1 MAKGTQSNNLL
12 FNRLVNEL
20 AIEGERA
27 MRIAYKNRSYTNR
40 LYNLRD
46 SYGSAVY
53 YNGRLLRHTIRYL
66 GPEMGKPIDDT
77 GWTWNK
83 QRSMPDWR
91 GERRLK
97 GDEIPMRGRDEIME
111 FFQKYK
117 PSVSGLHLVIVAA
130 MWYANVLEKGGGG
143 IRRKYQVISGA
154 RAAVFNIAQRFN
166 GYIVD
171 IDQYRDRSKAPS
183 IKNNT
188 WK

>member
-1 MAKGTQSNNLL
+1 MAKGTQGNNLF

-27 MRIAYKNRSYTNR
+27 MQIAYRNRSYTNR

-66 GPEMGKPIDDT
+66 GSEMGKPIDNT

-91 GERRLK
+91 

-143 IRRKYQVISGA
+143 IKRKYQVISGTRSTVFDIA
-154 RAAVFNIAQRFN
+154 RRFN
-166 GYIVD
+166 GYVID
-171 IDQYRDRSKAPS
+171 IDQSRDLGKAPS

>member
-1 MAKGTQSNNLL
+1 MAKKNANVFLDKLINDLTWQG
-12 FNRLVNEL
+12 EK
-20 AIEGERA
+20 AIRV
-27 MRIAYKNRSYTNR
+27 AYRRRDFTNR

-53 YNGRLLRHTIRYL
+53 YNGRLLKHTIRYL
-66 GPEMGKPIDDT
+66 GPEIGKPIDNT

-91 GERRLK
+91 GERRQK
-97 GDEIPMRGRDEIME
+97 GEEIPMRGRDEIME
-111 FFQKYK
+111 FFQKYR
-117 PSVSGLHLVIVAA
+117 PSVTGLHLVVVAS

-143 IRRKYQVISGA
+143 IHHKYKVISGA
-154 RAAVFNIAQRFN
+154 RDVVEGIAKQVG
-166 GYIVD
+166 GYVID
-171 IDQYRDRSKAPS
+171 IDQSRDLGKAPS

>member
-1 MAKGTQSNNLL
+1 MAGKSQNFNLL
-12 FNRLVNEL
+12 FNRLINEL
-20 AIEGERA
+20 AAEGEKALRT
-27 MRIAYKNRSYTNR
+27 AYRLRGYKNR

-66 GPEMGKPIDDT
+66 GPEMGKPIDNT

-91 GERRLK
+91 GERRQK

-143 IRRKYQVISGA
+143 IKRKYQVISGA
-154 RAAVFNIAQRFN
+154 SGVATNIARRFD
-166 GYIVD
+166 GYVMEIN
-171 IDQYRDRSKAPS
+171 QSRDLGKAPS